1 MEPTLPL
8 PDPNADFDQENPIH
22 PAAVHYMSTT
32 HQGKSCRL
40 IDNTGRHLPET
51 ECRDILS
58 ALIENQLFG
67 FRSLS
72 AQGGDTIDLARR
84 ESSHIQIDEQLYRLI
99 VYRYEARIENF

>member
-8 PDPNADFDQENPIH
+8 PDQNADFDQENPLH
-22 PAAVHYMSTT
+22 PAAVRYTANTPH
-32 HQGKSCRL
+32 GKSCCL
-40 IDNTGRHLPET
+40 VDNTGRHLPEV
-51 ECRDILS
+51 ECRDILN

-84 ESSHIQIDEQLYRLI
+84 ESSHIQIGEQLYRLI